1 VSQKPEMPPG
11 VFVNDQFEPAG
22 VNEAPIKPDWKDF
35 VALTVAAYQ
44 VVLPPLLMILA
55 GILLVFFLMTLLF
68 H

>member
-22 VNEAPIKPDWKDF
+22 VEETPIKPDWKDF